1 MEAVVV
7 YLMVVMAQTA
17 QDPLVDLVVVVEAAP
32 VVVKGVKV
40 EPMDMMVVMVV
51 TQTKVVEAVALHLL
65 VSLVEQVAQMV
76 MVEAQLI
83 IQSQV
88 QQ

>member
-1 MEAVVV
+1 VEAVVV
-7 YLMVVMAQTA
+7 YLMVVKAETA

-32 VVVKGVKV
+32 VVVKVVKV

-51 TQTKVVEAVALHLL
+51 TWTWVVAAVALLVLVFKVLHLP
-65 VSLVEQVAQMV
+65 QVV

-83 IQSQV
+83 IQSQA

>member
-1 MEAVVV
+1 MV

-17 QDPLVDLVVVVEAAP
+17 QDPLVDLVVVAEAAP
-32 VVVKGVKV
+32 LVVKVVKV

-51 TQTKVVEAVALHLL
+51 TQTKVVEAGALLLL
-65 VSLVEQVAQMV
+65 VSWVDQVAQLV
-76 MVEAQLI
+76 MVEAKLI